1 MSWYVEPELD
11 EVLNDPM
18 VRTVMERDQV
28 NADELRIFL
37 QDMGHTLAR
46 QSRRDELEQQT
57 PFRL

>member
-11 EVLNDPM
+11 EVLSDPM

-28 NADELRIFL
+28 DPEHLRVFL

-46 QSRRDELEQQT
+46 QARDGEANPSKRR
-57 PFRL
+57 